1 MAITA
6 EAPRGGLVEELGG
19 ISYTFILRIKEIERF
34 EDKHRGIFEFWDSF
48 FERSSK
54 PTSLEIKDLLA
65 LGLVGGGLKDQKAD
79 AIIEECSPADY
90 LRLYQIAQAV
100 LGIAF
105 MPDAFSEQ
113 TKKKVTRKSKQGLK
127 SVK

>member
-65 LGLVGGGLKDQKAD
+65 LGLVGGGLKDQEAD
-79 AIIEECSPADY
+79 AVIEECSPADY

-105 MPDAFSEQ
+105 MPDALSEQ

>member
-1 MAITA
+1 M
-6 EAPRGGLVEELGG
+6 
-19 ISYTFILRIKEIERF
+19 
-34 EDKHRGIFEFWDSF
+34 
-48 FERSSK
+48 
-54 PTSLEIKDLLA
+54 A
-65 LGLVGGGLKDQKAD
+65 LGLVGGGLKDPEAD

-105 MPDAFSEQ
+105 MPDVLAEAP
-113 TKKKVTRKSKQGLK
+113 KKKVTSKSKQGLK

>member
-6 EAPRGGLVEELGG
+6 EAPRGGLIEELGG
-19 ISYTFILRIKEIERF
+19 TSYTFILRIKEIERF
-34 EDKHRGIFEFWDSF
+34 EDKHRGIFELWDSF
-48 FERSSK
+48 FDRSSK

-65 LGLVGGGLKDQKAD
+65 LALVGGGKKDHEAD

-105 MPDAFSEQ
+105 MPDAFAEEP
-113 TKKKVTRKSKQGLK
+113 KKKVTRKSKQGLT

>member
-65 LGLVGGGLKDQKAD
+65 LGLVGGGLKDQEAD

-105 MPDAFSEQ
+105 MPDALSEQ

>member
-19 ISYTFILRIKEIERF
+19 TSYVFILKIGQIERF
-34 EDKHRGIFEFWDSF
+34 EDKHRGIFELWDSF
-48 FERSSK
+48 FDRSSK
-54 PTSLEIKDLLA
+54 PTSTEIKDLLA
-65 LGLVGGGLKDQKAD
+65 LALVGGGKKDPEAD
-79 AIIEECSPADY
+79 AIIEDCSPADY

-105 MPDAFSEQ
+105 MPDAFAEEP
-113 TKKKVTRKSKQGLK
+113 KKKVTSKSKQGLT

>member
-65 LGLVGGGLKDQKAD
+65 LGLVGGGLKDQEAD
-79 AIIEECSPADY
+79 AVIEECSPADY